1 MSASRIIVEPRRDP
15 LNPQLDSHFRSG
27 SMAGDGTTFPPS
39 TVQHPRGL
47 LVSASQRDAIVRDSA
62 AARYLRR
69 FVASAEFINGTP
81 RWCIW
86 MPVPVAS
93 DINASAELRTRFMHV
108 QTYRLSSSDGG
119 IRYAAHRPHSFAR
132 IKQPSRR
139 FLCVPRHFSSQRQ
152 YITADYLDSGIIA
165 GDATRITEDPDGLI
179 FAVLSS
185 SMIMAWQR
193 AVGSRFH
200 SDLRFS
206 VTGVWN
212 TFPLPPL
219 DAQSS
224 QRIIAAGATIIAPA
238 PNLPTVVLV
247 DCTTR
252 LAMWSTRF
260 DGRTTCWTPSSTPS
274 STTAGACG

>member
-1 MSASRIIVEPRRDP
+1 VGRLCRPVVLMRPRRHTVARRVIGR
-15 LNPQLDSHFRSG
+15 LCEAAVMRRSICI
-27 SMAGDGTTFPPS
+27 AATVLVTTLG
-39 TVQHPRGL
+39 RK
-47 LVSASQRDAIVRDSA
+47 RR
-62 AARYLRR
+62 RR
-69 FVASAEFINGTP
+69 FG
-81 RWCIW
+81 
-86 MPVPVAS
+86 
-93 DINASAELRTRFMHV
+93 LRGPHRYCV
-108 QTYRLSSSDGG
+108 DGKG
-119 IRYAAHRPHSFAR
+119 AGPHAAHRPHSFAR

-165 GDATRITEDPDGLI
+165 ANATRITEDPDGLI

-224 QRIIAAGATIIAPA
+224 QRIIAAGAAIIAPA
-238 PNLPTVVLV
+238 PNSPTIVLV